1 MPAAKFQTKPERAVV
16 GFDLFGGLP
25 AVKYLHMYT
34 EPIPMNWGERKLTEI
49 CRKEMGIDP
58 AGGAVFLFFNRKK
71 DQLKMFFMDESG
83 SQEIQKMLPRGG
95 FILPAPEE
103 GKKFLKIPMSKID
116 TLFRA

>member
-1 MPAAKFQTKPERAVV
+1 MA

-25 AVKYLHMYT
+25 AVKHLYMYA

-49 CRKEMGIDP
+49 CLNEMGIDP
-58 AGGAVFLFFNRKK
+58 AVGGVFLFFNRKK
-71 DQLKMFFMDESG
+71 DRLKLFFMDESG
-83 SQEIQKMLPRGG
+83 SQEIQKLLPRGG

-103 GKKFLKIPMSKID
+103 GTQYVKIALSKID